1 MKLEDEIFN
10 KAFENQYHKLV
21 VNMLFTASWMTNNL
35 KKELDNYSITTQQF
49 NVLRILRGQHPNPA
63 SINLIKERML
73 DKMSDA
79 SRIVDRLEKKK
90 LLTRV
95 SNQADRRSVDIH
107 ISEKGLEL
115 LQEIKIEVAMD
126 KIITKNITE
135 PEALQLND
143 LMDKLRG

>member
-79 SRIVDRLEKKK
+79 SRIVDRLEKKN